1 MASYE
6 DKSFIFSV
14 FENILITEKELN
26 SVNLNRLSK
35 AHDYLRQINHSR
47 SINKSDVIRVNAYI
61 LGTNPKNAYREL
73 ECQPYGYNYTYL
85 ESCFVPYLMENWLI
99 DFNENIL
106 KKDDLLSH
114 FLSIHPFSD
123 GNGRTGKLLIFYYI
137 QFSYAEFT
145 SYYDKIRKNIIS
157 I

>member
-1 MASYE
+1 M
-6 DKSFIFSV
+6 SFGLMPTYWV
-14 FENILITEKELN
+14 QILKT
-26 SVNLNRLSK
+26 
-35 AHDYLRQINHSR
+35 
-47 SINKSDVIRVNAYI
+47 
-61 LGTNPKNAYREL
+61 TYREL

-106 KKDDLLSH
+106 KKDDLLSR

-145 SYYDKIRKNIIS
+145 SYYDKIQKKNHFNLKTRRLNS
-157 I
+157 